1 MTLISLYGSHKRIT
15 SCEFTFIVSFV
26 SFRSFSTH
34 RWESTKDKLGDCSI
48 TRESCPNKKKKM
60 GLVKRQNED
69 KGKETRQFSRSFVHE
84 ALLRSTPR
92 TILFDFGY
100 EFVSVDNK
108 RFSCPL
114 TSQEK
119 KPMSINRSI
128 VISAAISLIASVCAS
143 CNYFHRRL
151 REF

>member
-1 MTLISLYGSHKRIT
+1 MRELCMNIPPMVSNYPFFTQFPRKDRRTRTIRNLARTRNRFISRISPRLRQTMTLISLYGSHKRIT

-69 KGKETRQFSRSFVHE
+69 KGK
-84 ALLRSTPR
+84 
-92 TILFDFGY
+92 
-100 EFVSVDNK
+100 
-108 RFSCPL
+108 
-114 TSQEK
+114 
-119 KPMSINRSI
+119 
-128 VISAAISLIASVCAS
+128 
-143 CNYFHRRL
+143 
-151 REF
+151 